1 MSNTR
6 KPAALM
12 QYRRYAVPVVALLAL
27 VLAACSEKPQIDH
40 ELTATLIQPVARV
53 ELKVAA
59 ADEAAGDRDGETVYK
74 SVCSACHS
82 AGVAGSP
89 KTGDNAAWAPR
100 IAKGLDAIVTTA
112 INGVGAMPARGGNPN
127 LTDDEVR
134 RAVIHMANQSGAKFS
149 E

>member
-6 KPAALM
+6 TPAALM
-12 QYRRYAVPVVALLAL
+12 QQRRFALPAVALLAL
-27 VLAACSEKPQIDH
+27 VVAACSDKPQIDH
-40 ELTATLIQPVARV
+40 EETATLIQPVARV

-59 ADEAAGDRDGETVYK
+59 ADEGAGDRDGQTVYT
-74 SVCSACHS
+74 SVCAACHS
-82 AGVAGSP
+82 SGVAGSP

-100 IAKGLDAIVTTA
+100 IANGLDSMVKIAIE
-112 INGVGAMPARGGNPN
+112 GVGAMPPRGGNPS

-134 RAVIHMANQSGAKFS
+134 RAVIHMANQSGGSFS

>member
-6 KPAALM
+6 TPAALM
-12 QYRRYAVPVVALLAL
+12 QQRRFALPAVALLAL
-27 VLAACSEKPQIDH
+27 VVAACSDKPQIDH
-40 ELTATLIQPVARV
+40 EETATLIQPVARV

-59 ADEAAGDRDGETVYK
+59 ADEGAGDRDGQTVYT
-74 SVCSACHS
+74 SVCAACHS

-100 IAKGLDAIVTTA
+100 IANGLDSMVKIAIE
-112 INGVGAMPARGGNPN
+112 GVGAMPARGGNPS

-134 RAVIHMANQSGAKFS
+134 RAVIHMANQSGGSFS

>member
-6 KPAALM
+6 KPAMLTQQRKLAL
-12 QYRRYAVPVVALLAL
+12 PVVALLAL
-27 VLAACSEKPQIDH
+27 VLTACSDKPQIDP
-40 ELTATLIQPVARV
+40 EQTATLIQPVARV
-53 ELKVAA
+53 ELKAA
-59 ADEAAGDRDGETVYK
+59 AAEEASGDRDGESVYK

-82 AGVAGSP
+82 AGVAGAP

-100 IAKGLDAIVTTA
+100 IAKGLDANVSSA
-112 INGVGAMPARGGNPN
+112 INGLGAMPARGGNPN
-127 LTDDEVR
+127 VSDAEVR